1 MKPLRTYEMAKR
13 LDCSQRTIRRLCDEG
28 KLPGFKIGGTW
39 RIEVDEIKDE
49 ILKRR
54 TNSAKSVK

>member
-1 MKPLRTYEMAKR
+1 MAKR